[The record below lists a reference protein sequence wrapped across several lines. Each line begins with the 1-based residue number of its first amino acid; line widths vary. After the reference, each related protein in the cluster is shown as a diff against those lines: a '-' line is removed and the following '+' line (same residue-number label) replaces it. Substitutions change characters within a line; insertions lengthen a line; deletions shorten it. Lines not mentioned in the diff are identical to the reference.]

1 MEVIDK
7 QECCKCKNEKEPDEH
22 KYCSKC
28 REYFNEYHYM
38 FMHRVWQ
45 AWVCM
50 VHLIVKVVPFD
61 YFGSRVPQAKI
72 GKGLFCFW

>member
-1 MEVIDK
+1 MQWAIFFSRDGK
-7 QECCKCKNEKEPDEH
+7 SIFCPNDLAKDDQRH
-22 KYCSKC
+22 IYT
-28 REYFNEYHYM
+28 HTYM
-38 FMHRVWQ
+38 FMHRGWQ

-72 GKGLFCFW
+72 GKGLFCFWWRE